1 MSHFFYKY
9 EVYTNKEGV
18 DWTVLKWLENSVYDD
33 TTKIDKATADLTA
46 EDQAMLDH
54 FFEEGGVVQ
63 DKTEFPIPP
72 DAPGNVMQ

>member
-9 EVYTNKEGV
+9 DVYNDQNGV
-18 DWTVLKWLENSVYDD
+18 ERTVLKWIEDGIYDD
-33 TTKIDKATADLTA
+33 TAKIDKPTADLTA

-63 DKTEFPIPP
+63 NKIDFPIPP
-72 DAPGNVMQ
+72 DESTIGM

>member
-9 EVYTNKEGV
+9 EVYINKEGV
-18 DWTVLKWLENSVYDD
+18 DWTVLKWIEDNVYDD
-33 TTKIDKATADLTA
+33 TTKIDKPTADLTA

-63 DKTEFPIPP
+63 DKTEFPVPL
-72 DAPGNVMQ
+72 DAPGNRMQ

>member
-9 EVYTNKEGV
+9 EVYNDQDGV
-18 DWTVLKWLENSVYDD
+18 EHTVLKWIEDSIYDD
-33 TTKIDKATADLTA
+33 TTKIDKPTADLTA

-63 DKTEFPIPP
+63 NKIDFPVPP
-72 DAPGNVMQ
+72 DGPIIDM